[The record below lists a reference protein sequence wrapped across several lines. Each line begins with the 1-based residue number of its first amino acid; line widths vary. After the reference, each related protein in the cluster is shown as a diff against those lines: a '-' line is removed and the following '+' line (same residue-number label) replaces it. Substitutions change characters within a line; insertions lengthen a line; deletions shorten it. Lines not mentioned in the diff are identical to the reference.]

1 MWLSGIQAFLDF
13 HDFRSNAVYNSI
25 LFSSPLALLSNL
37 DLRSFRFK
45 NHLWD
50 VLQTELRLINE
61 PSIKTN
67 KQRKVLF
74 WHFRNDF
81 GPFWWEDRPLRFAR
95 ACNTVVPK
103 QLVLPHSYHF
113 VSREF
118 CEFYP
123 KFDYILDITTT
134 EFSTW
139 SIKSF
144 LKL

>member
-1 MWLSGIQAFLDF
+1 MNPQL
-13 HDFRSNAVYNSI
+13 
-25 LFSSPLALLSNL
+25 
-37 DLRSFRFK
+37 K
-45 NHLWD
+45 
-50 VLQTELRLINE
+50 QT
-61 PSIKTN
+61 S
-67 KQRKVLF
+67 KQHKVLF
-74 WHFRNDF
+74 WHFRKDF
-81 GPFWWEDRPLRFAR
+81 GPFCWEDRPLRFAR

-134 EFSTW
+134 EFFTW

-144 LKL
+144 QKLYRVSHIEMFLLNWLWQIEICKLDFAWRYLCIPEVMAFEFHPPVFKKVT